1 MTALPIATD
10 RQTDEL
16 GVSPEKSTEKIKII
30 NRLRRLEGQIRGLQ
44 RMIED
49 EQTCVEVMTQLSSAK
64 SALDATGDVILET
77 YVAMCLA
84 RDNEPKDLVKLL
96 KLAR

>member
-1 MTALPIATD
+1 MSAVAEID
-10 RQTDEL
+10 REVQKT
-16 GVSPEKSTEKIKII
+16 KIL

-44 RMIED
+44 RMIDED
-49 EQTCVEVMTQLSSAK
+49 NTCVEVMTQLASAK

-77 YVAMCLA
+77 YVALCFA
-84 RDNEPKDLVKLL
+84 REDEPRDLVRLL

>member
-1 MTALPIATD
+1 MDTAPAITHLDADKT
-10 RQTDEL
+10 
-16 GVSPEKSTEKIKII
+16 KIVH
-30 NRLRRLEGQIRGLQ
+30 RLRRLEGQIRGLQ
-44 RMIED
+44 RMVE
-49 EQTCVEVMTQLSSAK
+49 EEKTCVEVMTQLASAK

-84 RDNEPKDLVKLL
+84 RNDEPKELVKML

>member
-1 MTALPIATD
+1 MSAVAEID
-10 RQTDEL
+10 REVQKT
-16 GVSPEKSTEKIKII
+16 KIL

-44 RMIED
+44 RMIDED
-49 EQTCVEVMTQLSSAK
+49 NTCVEVMTQLASAK

-77 YVAMCLA
+77 YVALCMA
-84 RDNEPKDLVKLL
+84 RNDEPQDLVRLL